1 VDLSLVIVTYYSS
14 PVLPAC
20 ISSFRREAQQL
31 KLNHEIVVVECSE
44 DEDEYQAVVAA
55 GPDQCLQRENR
66 GYAAGINA
74 GAKAATGDLLL
85 LANPDIELLAGSLGA
100 LLDGLRQG
108 YQVVGP
114 QLVWDQQGRLF
125 MPVPDDPGP
134 VAELWR
140 AMRRQ
145 WPSCWQWGLDRELE
159 RIRRVWQAPGPVAA
173 PCLRGP
179 AIAMTQETWNH
190 LGPLDEG
197 YFLYYEE
204 TEWLWR
210 AHRRGTRLAVVGN
223 AQVVH
228 TWGHATNR
236 RADRDQIEERS
247 RQRFYQRNY
256 PRHFRWLLSHLD
268 HSWSLSCE
276 KVSGANALPERKAD
290 LWLLSPYPHLLPAGG
305 WLGSREQMVEP
316 PAALSQLT
324 ADGAWNVAAA
334 SYDRGSWRLVGRWCW
349 ESR

>member
-1 VDLSLVIVTYYSS
+1 VDLSLVTVTYHSS
-14 PVLPAC
+14 QVLPAC
-20 ISSFRREAQQL
+20 ISSFRREAEQL
-31 KLNHEIVVVECSE
+31 RLSHEIVVVDCSESE
-44 DEDEYQAVVAA
+44 DEYRAVKAT
-55 GPDQCLQRENR
+55 GPDQCLKRENR

-74 GAKAATGDLLL
+74 GAEAATGKLLV
-85 LANPDIELLAGSLGA
+85 LANPDIELLAGSLGS

-114 QLVWDQQGRLF
+114 QLVWDLQGRLF
-125 MPVPDDPGP
+125 MPAPDDPGP
-134 VAELWR
+134 MAELWR

-145 WPSCWQWGLDRELE
+145 WPSCWQRGLGRELE
-159 RIRRVWQAPGPVAA
+159 RIRRVWQAPGPIAV

-179 AIAMTQETWNH
+179 ALALSRETWSH

-210 AHRRGTRLAVVGN
+210 ARRRGARLAVVGN

-236 RADRDQIEERS
+236 LADRSQIEQQS
-247 RQRFYQRNY
+247 QQRFYQRNY
-256 PRHFRWLLSHLD
+256 PQPVRWLLAQLQSC
-268 HSWSLSCE
+268 WSVSSE
-276 KVSGANALPERKAD
+276 KISGANALPERTAD
-290 LWLLSPYPHLLPAGG
+290 LWLLSPYPHLMPAGG
-305 WLGSREQMVEP
+305 WLGSREQLVEP

-324 ADGAWNVAAA
+324 AVGAWNVAAA
-334 SYDRGSWRLVGRWCW
+334 SCDRGSWRLTGRWSW
-349 ESR
+349 QSQ